1 MKVILGFHPDRDAE
15 VVAEQAYAVSS
26 KLVGLLDAPTPGE
39 DGDSL
44 LSEFD
49 DSPQAAADAVLG
61 RGEVWV
67 PVGEILKPDGI
78 LRREEVLI
86 PVGEA
91 LKPTGFSQEDIV
103 AIDKEFM

>member
-1 MKVILGFHPDRDAE
+1 MRAILGFHPDRDADA
-15 VVAEQAYAVSS
+15 VAMQAFAVSN
-26 KLVGLLDAPTPGE
+26 KLLALLDAPEPGE

-67 PVGEILKPDGI
+67 PVE
-78 LRREEVLI
+78 
-86 PVGEA
+86 EA
-91 LKPTGFSQEDIV
+91 LKAEGSLPVDIDAV
-103 AIDKEFM
+103 DKEFM